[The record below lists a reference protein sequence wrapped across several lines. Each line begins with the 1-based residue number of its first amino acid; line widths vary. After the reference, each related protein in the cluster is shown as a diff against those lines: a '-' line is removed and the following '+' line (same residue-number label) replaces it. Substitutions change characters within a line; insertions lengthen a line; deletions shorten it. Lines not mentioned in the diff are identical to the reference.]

1 MRATRLSLRL
11 LLPVG
16 LIALVVLLGALQ
28 YRWLGQVSE
37 AERAQLQRSLA
48 VRANEFAA
56 EFDREIAVA
65 YSTLAID
72 GGALETDPWSA
83 ISARHDAWKSRA
95 MFPGMVRGLYLARSA
110 EGGHTLAKWSPE
122 TRTGADVG
130 WPDNFAAVKR
140 AIAGSIPRS
149 TAVQSTL
156 TNVISRNVG
165 GVTVASGVSV
175 PHPGSEGATAGG
187 PRRSSEGAAAGVM
200 YTMSVSTVVDSVPAL
215 LLPIASRPHEVAA
228 GGGNFFTLRTAGT
241 DFIVVELDRQV
252 ITESLIPAL
261 VERFF
266 PTAEANHYRV
276 AILDRLDQR
285 VFGRG
290 LAEDETIDQLHIDAM
305 AFFFTGARSEFSAK
319 MLQESRLLAW
329 QMELPR
335 RSGGAR
341 GGAAAATPVTVD
353 ALRQVVPLPT
363 NGSVSVFM
371 EGSPTQDRQTT
382 RVVFPGWRIALQHG
396 AGSLDEAVAQAR
408 RRNLTTSFG
417 ILGVLLAGV
426 GLIVINAR
434 KSEKLAA
441 QQMEFV
447 ATVSH
452 ELRTPLAVIRS
463 AAQNLSA
470 GVVDDPAQA
479 KRYGDLIE
487 NEGRRLTDMVEEV
500 LEFAGLSGNRRAL
513 ALKPVDLNW
522 LAQEVIDSHA
532 ATLSALQFETEVTS
546 SANLPVVMADEEAI
560 RRALNNLVANAV
572 KYAADGRYV
581 GIHISHE
588 QAGGKDEVCIA
599 VRDRGQGIAAEDLSH
614 IFEPFYRGREVVDQ
628 QIHGNGLGLS
638 LVARIAEAH
647 RGSVDVVSTPGAGA
661 TFTLRLPAA
670 LATPES

>member
-11 LLPVG
+11 LLPLG
-16 LIALVVLLGALQ
+16 LILLVVLLGAFQ

-37 AERAQLQRSLA
+37 AERAQLQRTLA

-56 EFDREIAVA
+56 EFDREISTA
-65 YSTLAID
+65 YGTLAID
-72 GGALETDPWSA
+72 GADLETDPWAA
-83 ISARHDAWKSRA
+83 ISERHDAWKARA
-95 MFPGMVRGLYLARSA
+95 TFPAIVRALYLARSA

-122 TRTGADVG
+122 SRTGTDVE
-130 WPDNFAAVKR
+130 WPAHFEGVRR
-140 AIAGSIPRS
+140 AIAGSVPRTS
-149 TAVQSTL
+149 TVQGSSL
-156 TNVISRNVG
+156 PNVVARSVSGVG
-165 GVTVASGVSV
+165 GVG
-175 PHPGSEGATAGG
+175 GA
-187 PRRSSEGAAAGVM
+187 GAV
-200 YTMSVSTVVDSVPAL
+200 YTMSVSPVVDSVPAL
-215 LLPIASRPHEVAA
+215 LLPIALRPPQVKTDHDLVLS
-228 GGGNFFTLRTAGT
+228 LRMTGT

-252 ITESLIPAL
+252 ITQTMIPAL

-266 PTAEANHYRV
+266 PSEDSNHYRV
-276 AILDRLDQR
+276 AILDRMDER
-285 VFGRG
+285 VFDRG
-290 LAEDETIDQLHIDAM
+290 LGADETLDQLHIDAM
-305 AFFFTGARSEFSAK
+305 AFFFTGARSEFSAR
-319 MLQESRLLAW
+319 MLTESRLLAW

-335 RSGGAR
+335 RAAAR
-341 GGAAAATPVTVD
+341 GGSMGTAPVSVD
-353 ALRQVVPLPT
+353 ALRQVLPVPT
-363 NGSVSVFM
+363 EGSNVSVIVQ
-371 EGSPTQDRQTT
+371 EATPAARTQTT
-382 RVVFPGWRIALQHG
+382 RMVIPGWRIALQHG

-417 ILGVLLAGV
+417 ILGVLIAGV

-470 GVVDDPAQA
+470 GVVEDPAQA

-522 LAQEVIDSHA
+522 LAQAVLDSHA
-532 ATLSALQFETEVTS
+532 PTLSALEFESEVS
-546 SANLPVVMADEEAI
+546 SSSDLPLVLADEEAI
-560 RRALNNLVANAV
+560 RRALNNLVANAL

-581 GIHISHE
+581 GIHISRE
-588 QAGGKDEVCIA
+588 QTGGKDEVRID
-599 VRDRGQGIAAEDLSH
+599 VRDRGQGIAPEDLPH
-614 IFEPFYRGREVVDQ
+614 IFEPFYRGREVVDR

-647 RGSVDVVSTPGAGA
+647 KGSVGVTSTPGAGS

-670 LATPES
+670 LATPEP

>member
-11 LLPVG
+11 LLPLG
-16 LIALVVLLGALQ
+16 LILLVVLLGALQ

-37 AERAQLQRSLA
+37 AERAQLQRTLA

-56 EFDREIAVA
+56 EFDREISTA

-72 GGALETDPWSA
+72 GAALQTDPWSA
-83 ISARHDAWKSRA
+83 LAERHDAWKARA
-95 MFPGMVRGLYLARSA
+95 TFPGIVRALYLARSA
-110 EGGHTLAKWSPE
+110 EGGHTLAKWSAD
-122 TRTGADVG
+122 TRTGTDVE
-130 WPDNFAAVKR
+130 WPEHFVAVKR
-140 AIAGSIPRS
+140 AISASVPR
-149 TAVQSTL
+149 TATVQGTSM
-156 TNVISRNVG
+156 TNV
-165 GVTVASGVSV
+165 VTL
-175 PHPGSEGATAGG
+175 
-187 PRRSSEGAAAGVM
+187 
-200 YTMSVSTVVDSVPAL
+200 SVSPVVDSVPAL
-215 LLPIASRPHEVAA
+215 ILPIALRPLQVETEKDFVLS
-228 GGGNFFTLRTAGT
+228 LRMTGT

-252 ITESLIPAL
+252 ITGTMIPAL

-266 PTAEANHYRV
+266 PGEDANHYRV

-285 VFGRG
+285 VFDRG
-290 LAEDETIDQLHIDAM
+290 LGADETLDQLHIDAM
-305 AFFFTGARSEFSAK
+305 AFFFTGARSEFSAR
-319 MLQESRLLAW
+319 MLTESRMLAW

-335 RSGGAR
+335 RVAGTTSAVAARQMLPMPAPGGNLSVFVQESSGG
-341 GGAAAATPVTVD
+341 G
-353 ALRQVVPLPT
+353 
-363 NGSVSVFM
+363 
-371 EGSPTQDRQTT
+371 QTHT
-382 RVVFPGWRIALQHG
+382 KINFPGWRIALQHG

-417 ILGVLLAGV
+417 ILGVLIAGV

-479 KRYGDLIE
+479 KRYGELIE

-513 ALKPVDLNW
+513 ALKPVDLTW
-522 LAQEVIDSHA
+522 LAQAVLDSHA
-532 ATLSALQFETEVTS
+532 PTLSALECESAVS
-546 SANLPVVMADEEAI
+546 SSGDLPLVLADEEAI
-560 RRALNNLVANAV
+560 RRALNNLVANAL

-581 GIHISHE
+581 GIHISRD
-588 QAGGKDEVCIA
+588 QTGGKDEIRID
-599 VRDRGQGIAAEDLSH
+599 VRDRGQGIAPEDLPH
-614 IFEPFYRGREVVDQ
+614 IFEPFYRGREVVDR

-647 RGSVDVVSTPGAGA
+647 RGSVSVTSSPGAGS

-670 LATPES
+670 TATPEP

>member
-1 MRATRLSLRL
+1 MRASRLSLRL
-11 LLPVG
+11 LLPLG
-16 LIALVVLLGALQ
+16 LILLVVLLGALQ

-37 AERAQLQRSLA
+37 AERAQLQRTLA

-65 YSTLAID
+65 YTVLAID
-72 GGALETDPWSA
+72 GVALDTDPWSA
-83 ISARHDAWKSRA
+83 LSTQYDAWKSRA
-95 MFPGMVRGLYLARSA
+95 MFPSMVRALYLARSA
-110 EGGHTLAKWSPE
+110 DGGHTLAKWTPD
-122 TRTGADVG
+122 TRTGADVD
-130 WPDNFAAVKR
+130 WPAHFASVKR
-140 AIAGSIPRS
+140 VIAATVPR
-149 TAVQSTL
+149 TATVQGAPVQS
-156 TNVISRNVG
+156 VIARSVG
-165 GVTVASGVSV
+165 GVGGVGGVS
-175 PHPGSEGATAGG
+175 GGA
-187 PRRSSEGAAAGVM
+187 V
-200 YTMSVSTVVDSVPAL
+200 YTMSVSPVVDSVPAL
-215 LLPIASRPHEVAA
+215 ILPIASRPQQVHAA
-228 GGGNFFTLRTAGT
+228 GDMMWSFRMTGT

-252 ITESLIPAL
+252 ITDAFIPAL

-266 PTAEANHYRV
+266 PSDDANHYRV
-276 AILDRLDQR
+276 AILDRLDER

-290 LAEDETIDQLHIDAM
+290 LADDETIDQLHIDAM
-305 AFFFTGARSEFSAK
+305 AFFFTGARSEFSAR
-319 MLQESRLLAW
+319 MLTESRLLAW

-335 RSGGAR
+335 QPAGR
-341 GGAAAATPVTVD
+341 GGSVAATPVTAE
-353 ALRQVVPLPT
+353 ALKQAMPVPPPGG
-363 NGSVSVFM
+363 NVSVIVQ
-371 EGSPTQDRQTT
+371 EGTPGTRTQAT
-382 RVVFPGWRIALQHG
+382 RVNFAGWRIALQHG

-417 ILGVLLAGV
+417 ILGVLIAGV

-513 ALKPVDLNW
+513 ALKPVDVSW
-522 LAQEVIDSHA
+522 LAQAVIDAHA
-532 ATLSALQFETEVTS
+532 PTLSAMDIETEVTS
-546 SANLPVVMADEEAI
+546 SPDLPLVLADEEAI
-560 RRALNNLVANAV
+560 RRALNNLVGNAI
-572 KYAADGRYV
+572 KYASDGRYV
-581 GIHISHE
+581 GIHVSRD
-588 QAGGKDEVCIA
+588 QAAGGDDICID
-599 VRDRGQGIAAEDLSH
+599 VRDRGQGIASEDLPH
-614 IFEPFYRGREVVDQ
+614 IFEPFYRGREVVDR

-647 RGSVDVVSTPGAGA
+647 KGSVRVSSTPGAGA
-661 TFTLRLPAA
+661 TFTLRFPIMP
-670 LATPES
+670 ATPEP

>member
-11 LLPVG
+11 LLPLG
-16 LIALVVLLGALQ
+16 LILLVVLLGALQ

-37 AERAQLQRSLA
+37 AERAQLQRTLA
-48 VRANEFAA
+48 QRANEFAA
-56 EFDREIAVA
+56 EFDREISVA
-65 YSTLAID
+65 YGTLAID
-72 GGALETDPWSA
+72 GVALETDPWSA

-95 MFPGMVRGLYLARSA
+95 MFPAIVRALYLARSA
-110 EGGHTLAKWSPE
+110 EGGHTLARWSPD
-122 TRTGADVG
+122 TRTGTDVE
-130 WPDNFAAVKR
+130 WPEHFAAVKR
-140 AIAGSIPRS
+140 AIAASIPR
-149 TAVQSTL
+149 TATVQGSSL
-156 TNVISRNVG
+156 QNVVTKSVGVVG
-165 GVTVASGVSV
+165 GG
-175 PHPGSEGATAGG
+175 GGAGG
-187 PRRSSEGAAAGVM
+187 AGGAGAM
-200 YTMSVSTVVDSVPAL
+200 YTMSVSPVVDSVPAL
-215 LLPIASRPHEVAA
+215 ILPIALRPQQVEDGTDLVLS
-228 GGGNFFTLRTAGT
+228 LRMTGT

-252 ITESLIPAL
+252 ITDGLIPSL

-266 PTAEANHYRV
+266 PSDDSNHYRV
-276 AILDRLDQR
+276 AILDRLDER

-290 LAEDETIDQLHIDAM
+290 LAADETLDQLHIDAM
-305 AFFFTGARSEFSAK
+305 AYFFTGARSEFSAR
-319 MLQESRLLAW
+319 MLTESRMLAW

-335 RSGGAR
+335 RAAGGTTAVTAR
-341 GGAAAATPVTVD
+341 Q
-353 ALRQVVPLPT
+353 ALPMPSTGR
-363 NGSVSVFM
+363 NVSVFVQ
-371 EGSPTQDRQTT
+371 ETT
-382 RVVFPGWRIALQHG
+382 AGTPAHATRLNFPGWRIALQHG

-408 RRNLTTSFG
+408 RRNLATSFG
-417 ILGVLLAGV
+417 ILGVLIAGV

-479 KRYGDLIE
+479 KRYGELIE

-513 ALKPVDLNW
+513 ALKPIDLNW
-522 LAQEVIDSHA
+522 LAQAVLDSHA
-532 ATLSALQFETEVTS
+532 PALSGLEFETEVTS
-546 SANLPVVMADEEAI
+546 SADLPLVLADEEAI

-581 GIHISHE
+581 GIHISRD
-588 QAGGKDEVCIA
+588 QTGGKDEVCID
-599 VRDRGQGIAAEDLSH
+599 VRDRGQGLAPEDLPH
-614 IFEPFYRGREVVDQ
+614 IFEPFYRGRDVVDRQ
-628 QIHGNGLGLS
+628 VHGNGLGLS

-647 RGSVDVVSTPGAGA
+647 KGSVGVTSTPGAGA